1 MQPLQRP
8 LKLPTRSARVQ
19 AENKALWNEARSMQ
33 AAKFFTIGYSGR
45 TAEQFVQLV
54 KEAAVSCVV
63 DIRYTPVSMYKPDF
77 SRSNFKRI
85 LEEAGVEY
93 LHVPELGVPRDI
105 RARAIATGNRDVIWD
120 WYDQHVV
127 VRFLQKHLYEFKN
140 LNYRVA
146 LMCVEADPTECHRH
160 RLFQALEDNGLQGYD
175 L

>member
-8 LKLPTRSARVQ
+8 LKLPTRSARAA
-19 AENKALWNEARSMQ
+19 AENKALWNDGRSTRTAQ
-33 AAKFFTIGYSGR
+33 FFTIGYSGR
-45 TAEQFVQLV
+45 TAAQFIRLL
-54 KEAAVSCVV
+54 KDAAVNCVV
-63 DIRYTPVSMYKPDF
+63 DIRFTPLSMYKPDF

-85 LEEAGVEY
+85 LERAGVEY

-105 RARAIATGNRDVIWD
+105 RARAIATGSREVIWE
-120 WYDQHVV
+120 WYDRNVV
-127 VRFLQKHLYEFKN
+127 VRFLRKNLQEFKT
-140 LNYRVA
+140 LKYRVA